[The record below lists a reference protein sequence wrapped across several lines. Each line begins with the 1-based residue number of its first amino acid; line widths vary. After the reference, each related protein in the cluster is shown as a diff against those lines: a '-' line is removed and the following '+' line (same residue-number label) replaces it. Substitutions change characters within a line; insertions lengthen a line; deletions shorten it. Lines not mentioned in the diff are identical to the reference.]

1 MSNNILEIE
10 NQNLFTD
17 LDNNSAELI
26 SGGAVTI
33 TNTSHR
39 QIKFFYG
46 GSNHKL
52 QTGTLQ
58 AGGSLTLNHE
68 SIAVFDNVVGDGKN
82 SFSWKTLD
90 HGHYEFNLNHH
101 TLTLN
106 SSNGGGGGGLIDE
119 EWNP

>member
-1 MSNNILEIE
+1 MSNNLLEIE

-17 LDNNSAELI
+17 LDDNSAELV

-46 GSNHKL
+46 GSDHQLK
-52 QTGTLQ
+52 TGTLQ
-58 AGGSLTLNHE
+58 AGKSLTLNHQ
-68 SIAVFDNVVGDGKN
+68 SIAVFDDVIGDGKN
-82 SFSWKTLD
+82 TFAWKTLD
-90 HGHYEFNLNHH
+90 HGHYEFDLNHH
-101 TLTLN
+101 KLTLN
-106 SSNGGGGGGLIDE
+106 SSNGGGDGLIDK